1 MSICS
6 FTGIIENF
14 GFYIIAKYPPGG
26 LRYLGFLYPDGIT
39 DIVYVWNANPGAVAL
54 PESIHDDG
62 WTSGPRREAFVH
74 TRTHDGAISDDPV
87 LRASTSVVSIV
98 PEQFIDEAALHLR
111 YFVDDGVYE
120 ENMWF
125 VDEVEV
131 ADAPGHPT
139 RGLRRQNV
147 LHAGVVSLDIT
158 YARWERR

>member
-1 MSICS
+1 M
-6 FTGIIENF
+6 
-14 GFYIIAKYPPGG
+14 
-26 LRYLGFLYPDGIT
+26 
-39 DIVYVWNANPGAVAL
+39 YVWNANPGAVAL

-111 YFVDDGVYE
+111 YLVDDGVYE

-131 ADAPGHPT
+131 ADAPSHPT

-147 LHAGVVSLDIT
+147 LRHGVVSLDIT